1 MLLALTILLV
11 NFGGM
16 TGIAH
21 AEEGDDE
28 LIITVTPVII
38 ECGDV
43 EYTIS
48 WENGSPPYL
57 IFMDYSDGD
66 TSGIPLEVNSNSTIL
81 THPYV
86 NHGIYEWTVRVE
98 EKVEEGLIG
107 LGGLAVD
114 KITIDGPA
122 VTLTSVPDPPLI
134 VLDVDNGTVEFAATA
149 AGGTLPYQYAW
160 NLDGNW
166 VDAIETGDT
175 ATASFEYTTA

>member
-1 MLLALTILLV
+1 MNSKPKIFISILLAVTILLV

-57 IFMDYSDGD
+57 VFMDYGDGD
-66 TSGIPLEVNSNSTIL
+66 TTGDLP
-81 THPYV
+81 
-86 NHGIYEWTVRVE
+86 
-98 EKVEEGLIG
+98 
-107 LGGLAVD
+107 
-114 KITIDGPA
+114 
-122 VTLTSVPDPPLI
+122 
-134 VLDVDNGTVEFAATA
+134 LDVTSDSI
-149 AGGTLPYQYAW
+149 TLPHTYVDTSGPFAW
-160 NLDGNW
+160 KRQLGK
-166 VDAIETGDT
+166 V
-175 ATASFEYTTA
+175 